1 LTGAGLSSPERAA
14 MRTSPRRTSPRCSLA
29 AGSTIKE
36 IMVFMG
42 HADPQTVDRSIKLL
56 PRRDDS
62 SPVDRLDS
70 YLRVTFVSLKWI
82 RLSA

>member
-1 LTGAGLSSPERAA
+1 
-14 MRTSPRRTSPRCSLA
+14 
-29 AGSTIKE
+29 
-36 IMVFMG
+36 MVFMG